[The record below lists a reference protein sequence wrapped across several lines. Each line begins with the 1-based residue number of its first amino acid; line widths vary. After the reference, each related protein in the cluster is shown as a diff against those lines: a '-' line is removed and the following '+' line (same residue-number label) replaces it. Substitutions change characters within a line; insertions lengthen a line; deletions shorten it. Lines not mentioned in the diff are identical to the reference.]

1 MKLQFSSNEI
11 AEDFFNFETKSSM
24 CHLKT
29 LISNALLIIFF
40 GQIFSKRKT
49 QQLLEYSYLIFLSSA
64 FPFYFFLFPFSN
76 TVITCRVPRGFILGP
91 LLILICMN
99 DMPQAVIS
107 SMFLYTDDSCL
118 VFQGKDFVEIEID
131 LAFYMVKIKLNLYL
145 LLLNIK

>member
-24 CHLKT
+24 CYLKT

-40 GQIFSKRKT
+40 GQIFSKRKI

-76 TVITCRVPRGFILGP
+76 TLITCGVPRGFILGP

-99 DMPQAVIS
+99 DMPQAVKS